1 MSMLLVGDIGGTK
14 TDLAVLSRERGPRT
28 PVAQK
33 RYPSGEYR
41 SLEAIVRQFL
51 TEFNIPVTQACM
63 AVAGPVV
70 NGRAVLTNLP
80 WVVEEASLKEDL
92 RLEDVSILNDVQA
105 MANAIPNLGK
115 DEECALQNGDSTP
128 GGTIGLVAAG
138 TGLGEAFLTWDGMRY
153 HAFASEGGHHD
164 FGPTTVRES
173 DLLQFLRDRLER
185 VSVERVCAG
194 RGVPDIYD
202 FLRAEGAIEES
213 PALAAEL
220 AQVEDRT
227 PAIMAAA
234 KAPHP
239 DSLALAAVDL
249 FISILGSEAGNLALT
264 VFATGGVYL
273 AGGIIERLLPLSD
286 EQEALF
292 FSAFHSKGRLSP
304 ILARIPI
311 SAITKPVALVG
322 AALHGFDAYGS
333 SIN

>member
-14 TDLAVLSRERGPRT
+14 TDLAVFT
-28 PVAQK
+28 PDNGARSPIAQK
-33 RYPSGEYR
+33 RYPSGEYT
-41 SLEAIVRQFL
+41 SLEAIARQFL
-51 TEFNIPVTQACM
+51 TEFKFPVTRACM

-92 RLEDVSILNDVQA
+92 GLDVSILNDVQA
-105 MANAIPNLGK
+105 MANAIPKLTN
-115 DEECALQNGDSTP
+115 DEACPLQPGDSAP

-164 FGPTTVRES
+164 FGPTTLRES
-173 DLLQFLRDRLER
+173 DLLQFLRDRLDR

-202 FLRAEGAIEES
+202 FLRTEGAIEES

-227 PAIMAAA
+227 PPIMAAA
-234 KAPHP
+234 KASHP
-239 DSLALAAVDL
+239 DSLSLAAVNL

-264 VFATGGVYL
+264 VFATGGIYL
-273 AGGIIERLLPLSD
+273 AGGIIERLLPLSE

-322 AALHGFDAYGS
+322 AALHGFDASGS
-333 SIN
+333 AIN